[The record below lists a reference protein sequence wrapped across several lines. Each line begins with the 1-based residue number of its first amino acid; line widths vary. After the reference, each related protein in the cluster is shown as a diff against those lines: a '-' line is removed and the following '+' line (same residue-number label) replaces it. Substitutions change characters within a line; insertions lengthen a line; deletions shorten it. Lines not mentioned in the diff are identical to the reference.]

1 MLEKQINLYNDDCLN
16 VLKKLPSNSI
26 DLILTDPPYYQVKS
40 DAWDNQWGSVDEF
53 LDWLRTISLEMK
65 RVLKPSGTLFLF
77 CGSKLASDTE
87 ILLRESFNVLSHIVW
102 AKPNGPWLR
111 QRKSQLRT
119 FFPSTER
126 IIMCEQLDAE
136 AYARKGSDIEKR
148 TDSIKSSVYAPLIEY
163 FIEAKKRSGL
173 TASAICKAM
182 GTTSASHW
190 FTYSQWSLPSQEQ
203 YERLQSLFNDNSLAN
218 YGDIV
223 DKKQTLQ
230 TEFSLLNK
238 EYQAM
243 RAEYESLR
251 RVFRVSKEVPYIDVW
266 TFRPVPY
273 YPGKHP
279 CEKPQDLLR
288 HIITACSNEG
298 GIVADFFMGSG
309 STAKACN
316 ELNRKFIGTEMD
328 IDIFNKVE
336 AYINK

>member
-1 MLEKQINLYNDDCLN
+1 MQ
-16 VLKKLPSNSI
+16 
-26 DLILTDPPYYQVKS
+26 
-40 DAWDNQWGSVDEF
+40 
-53 LDWLRTISLEMK
+53 

-87 ILLRESFNVLSHIVW
+87 LLLRESFNVLSHIIW
-102 AKPNGPWLR
+102 AKPNGAWLR

-126 IIMCEQLDAE
+126 IIMCEQFNAE
-136 AYARKGSDIEKR
+136 SYARQESGIEKR
-148 TDSIKSSVYAPLIEY
+148 TDSIKSSVYAPLIDY
-163 FIEAKKRSGL
+163 FIDARKRSGL
-173 TASAICKAM
+173 STSAICKAM

-190 FTYSQWSLPSQEQ
+190 FTYSQWSLPSESQ
-203 YERLQSLFNDNSLAN
+203 YKQLQALFNDGSLID
-218 YGDIV
+218 YKDIQNRKNV
-223 DKKQTLQ
+223 LQ

-238 EYQAM
+238 EYQEM
-243 RAEYESLR
+243 RSEYERLR
-251 RVFRVSKEVPYIDVW
+251 RVFRVSKEVPYTDVW

-298 GIVADFFMGSG
+298 DIVADFFMGSG

-328 IDIFNKVE
+328 TDIFNKVE